1 MNDRTCIV
9 TRQCLPA
16 EEMIRFVAG
25 PDDTIVADLKAKLP
39 GRGCWV
45 TARRDLVEKAAK
57 KDMFSRALKRKV
69 AVPPDLTENMD
80 RQMVDALTGMMNL
93 ARKAG
98 QIVLGATKT
107 ESAVRSGQAIA
118 VFHAIDAAED
128 GVRKIAQARHARYSS
143 GENAIPSFRLLS
155 AQEMSV
161 ISGEGN
167 LIHLAVLA
175 GQAGEGV
182 VKRAKILDRYR
193 GEAPTGRTAGR
204 PAKETESE

>member
-1 MNDRTCIV
+1 
-9 TRQCLPA
+9 
-16 EEMIRFVAG
+16 MIRFVAG
-25 PDDTIVADLKAKLP
+25 PDDTVVADLKGKLP

-45 TARRDLVEKAAK
+45 TARRDLVEKAAG

-69 AVPPDLTENMD
+69 DAPPDLAARID
-80 RQMVDALTGMMNL
+80 RQLVDALTGMMNL

-98 QIVLGATKT
+98 QIVMGAAKT
-107 ESAVRSGQAIA
+107 ENAVRSGQAIA
-118 VFHAIDAAED
+118 VFHAIEAAED
-128 GVRKIAQARHARYSS
+128 GVRKIDQARHARLSS
-143 GENAIPSFRLLS
+143 AQGDIPSFRLLS
-155 AQEMSV
+155 APEMAV
-161 ISGEGN
+161 ILSEGN

-193 GEAPTGRTAGR
+193 DEAPTGRTAGQ

>member
-1 MNDRTCIV
+1 VNDRTCIV

-16 EEMIRFVAG
+16 EDMIRFVAG
-25 PDDTIVADLKAKLP
+25 PDDTVVADLKGKLP

-45 TARRDLVEKAAK
+45 TARRDLVEKAAG

-69 AVPPDLTENMD
+69 DAPPDLAERID

-98 QIVLGATKT
+98 QIVMGAAKT
-107 ESAVRSGQAIA
+107 ENAVRSGQAIA
-118 VFHAIDAAED
+118 VFHAIEAAED
-128 GVRKIAQARHARYSS
+128 GIRKIDQARHARQSS
-143 GENAIPSFRLLS
+143 AQGDIPSFRLLS
-155 AQEMSV
+155 APEMAV
-161 ISGEGN
+161 ILSEGN

-193 GEAPTGRTAGR
+193 DEAPTGRTAGQ